1 MTPVLDCLVNYFGQ
15 DENERP
21 GLRRYF
27 CYHILAGPGP
37 TAESGVAWIATLAV
51 NDESQRC
58 TYCQTVHKTET
69 GGPAAAIA
77 AAVRSLDSYH
87 ETHHLRKVQSAIRGL
102 NGDRLAAAASNRA
115 TPWPHESRRSTRP
128 QCY

>member
-1 MTPVLDCLVNYFGQ
+1 MTPVLDCLVNYFGL

-21 GLRRYF
+21 GFRRYF

-37 TAESGVAWIATLAV
+37 TAGSGVAWITTLAV
-51 NDESQRC
+51 YDERQRC
-58 TYCQTVHKTET
+58 TYCQNVHKAET

-77 AAVRSLDSYH
+77 GAVRYLDSYH

-102 NGDRLAAAASNRA
+102 NGDRLAAAAPNRA
-115 TPWPHESRRSTRP
+115 TPRPHGWGRSTRP
-128 QCY
+128 RC